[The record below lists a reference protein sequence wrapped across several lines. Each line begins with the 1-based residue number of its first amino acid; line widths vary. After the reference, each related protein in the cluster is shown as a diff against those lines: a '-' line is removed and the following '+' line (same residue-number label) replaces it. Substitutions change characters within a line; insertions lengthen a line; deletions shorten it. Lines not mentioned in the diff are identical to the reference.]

1 MTISKPNDKCHFGK
15 HKGHSFADIY
25 KFEPSYIQWAIIHV
39 SHFIINISEFEALP
53 TPTPYIHWVNFGK
66 HEVTALTDESV
77 KLGKQQMAEG
87 KIPTEIPFK
96 FGKEFHAIIEQKME
110 GTYTPP
116 DWERIVYE
124 PVDKKKKGS

>member
-1 MTISKPNDKCHFGK
+1 MKVSRPDDKCDFGK
-15 HKGHSFADIY
+15 HIGHTYAEIY

-39 SHFIINISEFEALP
+39 SDFIINIPEFEALP
-53 TPTPYIHWVNFGK
+53 VPTPYVHWVKFGK
-66 HEVTALTDESV
+66 YEVSALTDESV

-87 KIPTEIPFK
+87 KIPAEVTFK
-96 FGKEFHAIIEQKME
+96 FGKELHGIIEQKME

-124 PVDKKKKGS
+124 PIDKKKKKS

>member
-1 MTISKPNDKCHFGK
+1 MTISTPNDKCHFGK

-39 SHFIINISEFEALP
+39 SDFIINIAEFEALP
-53 TPTPYIHWVNFGK
+53 TPTPYVHWVKFGK
-66 HEVTALTDESV
+66 HEVSALTDESV

-87 KIPTEIPFK
+87 KMPAEAPFK
-96 FGKEFHAIIEQKME
+96 FGKELHAIIEQKME